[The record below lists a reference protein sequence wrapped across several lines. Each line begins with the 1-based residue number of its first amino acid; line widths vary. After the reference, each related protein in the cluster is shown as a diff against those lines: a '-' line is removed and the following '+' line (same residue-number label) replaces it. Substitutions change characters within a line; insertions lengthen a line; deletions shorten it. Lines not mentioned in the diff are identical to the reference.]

1 MLKNFFTIAV
11 RNIRKDK
18 FYSLLNIAGLTIG
31 ITCSLLLLL
40 YITDELSFDRYHKN
54 AGKIYRI
61 VSHIQEPDKAFSW
74 GVTPPPTAKA
84 LKADYPSVESYVRFF
99 PNGRVAF
106 QLGDKR
112 FFEDNIYA
120 ADSNVFQVFTYKFIE
135 GDPKTAMSQP
145 GSIVLTRSVAE
156 KFFGRSSA
164 LGQSLRRDDTTA
176 YKVTGVIENVPKNS
190 HFTFNALLSLNSD
203 QRNQGEWGGFYVTS
217 YLVLPEGYDRHALE
231 SKFPQVY
238 DKYLKPIF
246 GRMNIKINFELQPIA
261 DIHLHSKME
270 GETGGDMGYVYTF
283 SAIAFF
289 MLLIAGINYMN
300 LATARS
306 SRRAK
311 EVGIRKVMGSERGAL
326 MGQFLT
332 ESILM
337 TVFALVA
344 SLILVA
350 VLLPFFNNVSGKEIH
365 FVELLK
371 PQFML
376 AVLGIV
382 LFTGAIS
389 GSYPAFYLSGIQP
402 AAVLK
407 GSFKATGGNAFF
419 RKALVVAQ
427 FSISLVMLI
436 CTWIVYDQLNYMRN
450 KDLGY
455 DKSQVL
461 TINYQQDQPLD
472 RYNALKNNLLGNPK
486 ITSVAS
492 ATSATSNIDGKLI
505 FQVESNQGLKE
516 MGFKPMAADHDYL
529 KTMGMKLLQGRGF
542 SADIPADTAYGV
554 VINEAVVKRM
564 GWKEPLGKQVRIGGQ
579 PQDGEQGPPMAKVIG
594 VIKDFHQQS
603 LYSPIEP
610 LIILYRRSNPVIHVK
625 IAAQDAPKTLAFIEQ
640 KWREI
645 YPDKLFEYRFLDQDF
660 QSAYEADERRGRI
673 FTAFSA
679 LTILIACLG
688 LFGLATFTTE
698 QRVKEIGVRKVL
710 GASAP
715 NVVLLLTKDFTK
727 LVLFSFPVAIPIAWY
742 SMHKWLESFPYKT
755 PIAWY
760 IFLAACLLTLL
771 ICWAT
776 VIYQSVKAALANPVK
791 SLRSE

>member
-1 MLKNFFTIAV
+1 
-11 RNIRKDK
+11 
-18 FYSLLNIAGLTIG
+18 
-31 ITCSLLLLL
+31 
-40 YITDELSFDRYHKN
+40 
-54 AGKIYRI
+54 
-61 VSHIQEPDKAFSW
+61 
-74 GVTPPPTAKA
+74 
-84 LKADYPSVESYVRFF
+84 
-99 PNGRVAF
+99 
-106 QLGDKR
+106 
-112 FFEDNIYA
+112 
-120 ADSNVFQVFTYKFIE
+120 
-135 GDPKTAMSQP
+135 
-145 GSIVLTRSVAE
+145 
-156 KFFGRSSA
+156 
-164 LGQSLRRDDTTA
+164 
-176 YKVTGVIENVPKNS
+176 
-190 HFTFNALLSLNSD
+190 LLSLNSG
-203 QRNQGEWGGFYVTS
+203 QRNQDGWGDFYVTS
-217 YLVLPEGYDRHALE
+217 YLVLPEGYNRLTLE

-311 EVGIRKVMGSERGAL
+311 EVGIRKVMGSERSAL

-350 VLLPFFNNVSGKEIH
+350 VLLPFFNNVSGKEIR

-727 LVLFSFPVAIPIAWY
+727 LVLLSFPFAIPVAWY
-742 SMHKWLESFPYKT
+742 SMHRWLESFPYKT